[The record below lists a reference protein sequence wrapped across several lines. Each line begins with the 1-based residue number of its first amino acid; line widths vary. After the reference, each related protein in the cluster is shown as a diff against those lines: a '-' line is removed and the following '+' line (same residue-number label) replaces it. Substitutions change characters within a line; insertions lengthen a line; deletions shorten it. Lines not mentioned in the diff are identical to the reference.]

1 MKPTTPLFKQAVI
14 VPLVFMCFSCFSQP
28 TLKPL
33 AAMENNSLGNIEFV
47 LADKETLVFDVNLA
61 GLPETGCRFRIY
73 DASGDILFEQWIN
86 TGAYRKL
93 YRIERNNSDKISF
106 EARGKNFRLN
116 ESFNLRFRLEEKIEV
131 TKL

>member
-14 VPLVFMCFSCFSQP
+14 VPLVFMCLSCFSQP

-33 AAMENNSLGNIEFV
+33 AAMENNSLASIEFV
-47 LADKETLVFDVNLA
+47 MADKETLVFDVNLV
-61 GLPETGCRFRIY
+61 GLPETGCSFKIY
-73 DASGDILFEQWIN
+73 DASGDILFEQRIN
-86 TGAYRKL
+86 TGSYRKL

>member
-1 MKPTTPLFKQAVI
+1 
-14 VPLVFMCFSCFSQP
+14 
-28 TLKPL
+28 
-33 AAMENNSLGNIEFV
+33 MENNSLGNIEFV